1 MEPGF
6 CPATN
11 EATMSPAPVHDSTT
25 AAATTT
31 VTATATALV
40 WDWPLRVFH
49 WSLVLAVAG
58 SFATHYAGMEWF
70 EWHRRCGYAAAVLV
84 GFRLAWGFLGPRYS
98 RFSSFLRGPR
108 VVIDHLRGLQ
118 PYPGAGHNP
127 VGAVS
132 VLAFLGSLA
141 MQVGTGLF
149 ANDEIA
155 NAGPFYGWV
164 TQATSNRLTALHDLN
179 SSILLALIAAHLVAV
194 AWYDG
199 WRRLG
204 LVRAF
209 WTGRKAGAEGIRSSR
224 GGLALVIVVALIL
237 ALALAIR
244 AAPEASVS
252 FF

>member
-1 MEPGF
+1 M
-6 CPATN
+6 TL
-11 EATMSPAPVHDSTT
+11 SPADGP
-25 AAATTT
+25 
-31 VTATATALV
+31 ATATALV

-49 WSLVLAVAG
+49 WALVLAVAG

-70 EWHRRCGYAAAVLV
+70 DWHRRCGYVAAVLI
-84 GFRLAWGFLGPRYS
+84 GFRLAWGFVGPRYS

-108 VVIDHLRGLQ
+108 AVIEHLRGRQ
-118 PYPGAGHNP
+118 PYPKAGHNP

-132 VLAFLGSLA
+132 VLAFLASLA
-141 MQVGTGLF
+141 MQAGTGLF

-164 TQATSNRLTALHDLN
+164 TQETSNRLTGLHDVN
-179 SSILLALIAAHLVAV
+179 SKILIALIAMHLVAV

-199 WRRLG
+199 RRRLG

-209 WTGRKAGAEGIRSSR
+209 WTGRKAGAEGIRSSH
-224 GGLALVIVVALIL
+224 GGLALVIVVALSV

-252 FF
+252 FL

>member
-1 MEPGF
+1 MSLT
-6 CPATN
+6 PADGSAN
-11 EATMSPAPVHDSTT
+11 AP
-25 AAATTT
+25 
-31 VTATATALV
+31 ALV

-49 WSLVLAVAG
+49 WSLVIAVAG
-58 SFATHYAGMEWF
+58 SFTTHYAGIEWF
-70 EWHRRCGYAAAVLV
+70 DWHRRCGYVVVVLI
-84 GFRLAWGFLGPRYS
+84 GFRLAWGFVGPQYS

-108 VVIDHLRGLQ
+108 AVIDYLRGRH
-118 PYPGAGHNP
+118 PYPTAGHNP

-132 VLAFLGSLA
+132 VLAFLASLA
-141 MQVGTGLF
+141 IQAGTGLF

-164 TQATSNRLTALHDLN
+164 TQETSNRLTALHDLN
-179 SSILLALIAAHLVAV
+179 SSLLLALIVAHLVAIV
-194 AWYDG
+194 WYDG
-199 WRRLG
+199 RRRLG

-209 WTGRKAGAEGIRSSR
+209 WTGRKAGAEGICSSR
-224 GGLALVIVVALIL
+224 GGLASVIVIALVV

>member
-1 MEPGF
+1 MSLG
-6 CPATN
+6 PADR
-11 EATMSPAPVHDSTT
+11 P
-25 AAATTT
+25 
-31 VTATATALV
+31 ATATALV

-70 EWHRRCGYAAAVLV
+70 DWHRRCGYVVVVLI
-84 GFRLAWGFLGPRYS
+84 GFRLAWGFVGPRYS

-108 VVIDHLRGLQ
+108 AMIEHLRGTQ
-118 PYPGAGHNP
+118 PYPKAGHNP

-141 MQVGTGLF
+141 VQAGTGLF

-164 TQATSNRLTALHDLN
+164 TQATSNRLAVLHDLN
-179 SSILLALIAAHLVAV
+179 SSVLLALIAMHLVAI

-199 WRRLG
+199 IRRLG

-209 WTGRKAGAEGIRSSR
+209 WTGRKAGAEGIGSSR
-224 GGLALVIVVALIL
+224 GALGLVIAVALIV

>member
-1 MEPGF
+1 V
-6 CPATN
+6 AN
-11 EATMSPAPVHDSTT
+11 EATMSLAPVGGS
-25 AAATTT
+25 AN
-31 VTATATALV
+31 ATALV

-70 EWHRRCGYAAAVLV
+70 DWHRRCGYVAAVLV
-84 GFRLAWGFLGPRYS
+84 GFRLAWGFVGPQYS
-98 RFSSFLRGPR
+98 RFRSFLRGPR
-108 VVIDHLRGLQ
+108 AVIDFLRGRH
-118 PYPGAGHNP
+118 PYPAAGHNP
-127 VGAVS
+127 VGAAS
-132 VLAFLGSLA
+132 VLAFLASLA
-141 MQVGTGLF
+141 IQAGTGLV

-164 TQATSNRLTALHDLN
+164 THATSNRLTALHDLN
-179 SSILLALIAAHLVAV
+179 SSILIALIAAHLAAI

-199 WRRLG
+199 RRRLG

-224 GGLALVIVVALIL
+224 GGLALAIVLALIV
-237 ALALAIR
+237 ALALAFR

>member
-1 MEPGF
+1 MMTVY
-6 CPATN
+6 PAH
-11 EATMSPAPVHDSTT
+11 ESAC
-25 AAATTT
+25 
-31 VTATATALV
+31 ATALV

-49 WSLVLAVAG
+49 WALVLAVAG

-70 EWHRRCGYAAAVLV
+70 DWHRRCGYAAAVLI
-84 GFRLAWGFLGPRYS
+84 GFRLAWGFVGPRYS

-108 VVIDHLRGLQ
+108 AVIEHLRGRQ
-118 PYPGAGHNP
+118 PYPKAGHNP

-132 VLAFLGSLA
+132 VLAFLASLA
-141 MQVGTGLF
+141 MQAGTGLF

-164 TQATSNRLTALHDLN
+164 TQETSNRLTGLHDLN
-179 SSILLALIAAHLVAV
+179 SKILIALIALHLVAV

-209 WTGRKAGAEGIRSSR
+209 WTGRKEGAEGIRASR
-224 GGLALVIVVALIL
+224 GGLALVIVVALIV
-237 ALALAIR
+237 ALTLAIR
-244 AAPEASVS
+244 AAPEASVNVY
-252 FF
+252 F

>member
-1 MEPGF
+1 MSLKPGDG
-6 CPATN
+6 PT
-11 EATMSPAPVHDSTT
+11 
-25 AAATTT
+25 
-31 VTATATALV
+31 TATALV

-49 WSLVLAVAG
+49 WALVLAVAG
-58 SFATHYAGMEWF
+58 SFATHYAGIEWF
-70 EWHRRCGYAAAVLV
+70 DWHRRCGYVVLV
-84 GFRLAWGFLGPRYS
+84 LIGFRFAWGFVGPRYS
-98 RFSSFLRGPR
+98 RFSTFLRGPGA
-108 VVIDHLRGLQ
+108 VIEHLRGRH
-118 PYPGAGHNP
+118 PYPVAGHNP

-141 MQVGTGLF
+141 MQAATGLF

-164 TQATSNRLTALHDLN
+164 TLATSNRLTSLHDLN
-179 SSILLALIAAHLVAV
+179 SSILIALIAAHLVAI

-199 WRRLG
+199 LRRIG

-224 GGLALVIVVALIL
+224 GGLALAIVMALIV

>member
-1 MEPGF
+1 MESGF
-6 CPATN
+6 CLRTNQTTMTLTPADG
-11 EATMSPAPVHDSTT
+11 PAN
-25 AAATTT
+25 
-31 VTATATALV
+31 ATALV

-58 SFATHYAGMEWF
+58 SFATHYAGIEWF
-70 EWHRRCGYAAAVLV
+70 EWHRRCGYAVVVLT
-84 GFRLAWGFLGPRYS
+84 GFRLAWGFAGPRYS
-98 RFSSFLRGPR
+98 RFRSFLRGPR
-108 VVIDHLRGLQ
+108 AVIDYLRGRQ
-118 PYPGAGHNP
+118 PYPSAGHNP
-127 VGAVS
+127 VGAAS
-132 VLAFLGSLA
+132 VLVFLALLA
-141 MQVGTGLF
+141 IQAGTGLF

-164 TQATSNRLTALHDLN
+164 TQETSNRLTGLHDLN
-179 SSILLALIAAHLVAV
+179 SIVLIALIAMHLVAI

-199 WRRLG
+199 RRRLG

-209 WTGRKAGAEGIRSSR
+209 WTGRKAGAEGIGSSC
-224 GGLALVIVVALIL
+224 GGLALVIVVALVV

>member
-1 MEPGF
+1 MTLR
-6 CPATN
+6 PADD
-11 EATMSPAPVHDSTT
+11 P
-25 AAATTT
+25 
-31 VTATATALV
+31 ATATALV

-70 EWHRRCGYAAAVLV
+70 DWHRRCGYAAAVMI
-84 GFRLAWGFLGPRYS
+84 GFRLAWGFVGPRYS

-108 VVIDHLRGLQ
+108 AVIEHLRGRQ
-118 PYPGAGHNP
+118 PYPKAGHNP

-132 VLAFLGSLA
+132 VLVFLASLA
-141 MQVGTGLF
+141 LQAGTGLF

-164 TQATSNRLTALHDLN
+164 AQETSNRLTGLHDLN
-179 SSILLALIAAHLVAV
+179 SNVLIVLIAMHLVAI

-199 WRRLG
+199 RRRLG

-209 WTGRKAGAEGIRSSR
+209 WTGRRTEAEGIRSSR
-224 GGLALVIVVALIL
+224 GGLALVIVVALIV
-237 ALALAIR
+237 ALTLAIR
-244 AAPEASVS
+244 AVPEASVNVY
-252 FF
+252 F

>member
-1 MEPGF
+1 MSHT
-6 CPATN
+6 PADGSAN
-11 EATMSPAPVHDSTT
+11 
-25 AAATTT
+25 
-31 VTATATALV
+31 ATALV
-40 WDWPLRVFH
+40 WDWPLRAFH

-58 SFATHYAGMEWF
+58 SFATHYAGIEWF
-70 EWHRRCGYAAAVLV
+70 DWHRRCGYAVAVLV
-84 GFRLAWGFLGPRYS
+84 GFRLVWGFVGPRYS
-98 RFSSFLRGPR
+98 RFSSFLRGPGAMIR
-108 VVIDHLRGLQ
+108 HLRGRQ
-118 PYPGAGHNP
+118 PYPTAGHNP
-127 VGAVS
+127 LGAVS

-141 MQVGTGLF
+141 MQVGTGLY

-164 TQATSNRLTALHDLN
+164 SQATSNRLTSLHDLN
-179 SSILLALIAAHLVAV
+179 SSILIALLAAHLVAI
-194 AWYDG
+194 AWYE

-224 GGLALVIVVALIL
+224 GGLAIVIVITLVA
-237 ALALAIR
+237 ALALAIS